1 MVEIILQGEIK
12 LPEDKHQLFIHE
24 FDKLLQNFDAKYHG
38 YYFVK
43 ELQYEEAEIIEE
55 IIEDV

>member
-12 LPEDKHQLFIHE
+12 LSEDKQQLFIHE
-24 FDKLLQNFDAKYHG
+24 LTKLLQNLDAEYHG
-38 YYFVK
+38 SIRQG
-43 ELQYEEAEIIEE
+43 LQYEEAEIIEE

>member
-12 LPEDKHQLFIHE
+12 LPEDKQQLFIQE
-24 FDKLLQNFDAKYHG
+24 FTKLLQNLDAEYCG
-38 YYFVK
+38 IIRQG
-43 ELQYEEAEIIEE
+43 LQYEEAEIIEE